1 MRRRGIGSYVRTP
14 EKVAP
19 GRDAPQYYCL
29 AMIRQVVSA
38 PASPSPLR
46 WMRVSHV
53 HVPATAGGGEVLIDD
68 CNWVNEGHGPHGD
81 TTLRAEQRLGLIHP
95 L

>member
-1 MRRRGIGSYVRTP
+1 
-14 EKVAP
+14 
-19 GRDAPQYYCL
+19 
-29 AMIRQVVSA
+29 
-38 PASPSPLR
+38 
-46 WMRVSHV
+46 MRVSHV